1 MKIGKIAV
9 LALLFCLVS
18 VTAFSFDAAVGLKGG
33 IGLAHLSGPGYQ
45 DTLDFFG
52 IETQAKLGYGA
63 GVFATLGLTGL
74 VALQAEAYYAVLG
87 GKYGDDTG
95 SLVEDYPV
103 FQMPLLLKLR
113 VNAGNLIVTPLA
125 GPVVL
130 IKAGGLGNHQRGC
143 RRQHLQPGSA
153 LHAGADAALQRG
165 RIHLL

>member
-74 VALQAEAYYAVLG
+74 VALQAEAYSAVPG
-87 GKYGDDTG
+87 GKYGDGTDF
-95 SLVEDYPV
+95 LVEGYPV
-103 FQMPLLLKLR
+103 FQMPCCSSC
-113 VNAGNLIVTPLA
+113 G
-125 GPVVL
+125 
-130 IKAGGLGNHQRGC
+130 
-143 RRQHLQPGSA
+143 
-153 LHAGADAALQRG
+153 
-165 RIHLL
+165 